1 MLQMFNNTILNPR
14 IVLKIK
20 LCKKQADK
28 NIFHLD
34 PFWMNLWKLP
44 PKRLWEHSVV
54 VWTKLFMLL
63 AQLFSLYLSDIHVI
77 FLSIKHIFQILR
89 KIYFFCVKRV
99 FSIKVFR
106 KRIIRRALADRLFI
120 PFLKSLWFD
129 RYI

>member
-1 MLQMFNNTILNPR
+1 MGNVLLKLSLCIYMFSFIPYFKKKEIQSLFSMLQMFNNTILNPR

-34 PFWMNLWKLP
+34 PFWMNLLKLP

-54 VWTKLFMLL
+54 VCTKLFMLF

-77 FLSIKHIFQILR
+77 FLSIKHIFQTLR
-89 KIYFFCVKRV
+89 KILV
-99 FSIKVFR
+99 FV
-106 KRIIRRALADRLFI
+106 
-120 PFLKSLWFD
+120 LKGSF
-129 RYI
+129 